1 MQSAR
6 ALCIRWAGER
16 AGDGGVRCVAVFM
29 IAGVVLTVA
38 QGLLSEVGIFRLNA
52 VQPYRTIFTLC
63 RIVVSAC
70 LAVVAYHFAS

>member
-1 MQSAR
+1 MAGFV
-6 ALCIRWAGER
+6 AL
-16 AGDGGVRCVAVFM
+16 AVFM